1 MLQVIAGIKFYSSY
15 QDYNCTVE
23 FFVSPF
29 LVQEWDVPEKNGSN
43 KETLRLDK
51 IGTSADKYKNA
62 DVIIFNTGH
71 WWTHPKTSEG

>member
-1 MLQVIAGIKFYSSY
+1 M
-15 QDYNCTVE
+15 
-23 FFVSPF
+23 SPF

-51 IGTSADKYKNA
+51 IGTSAEKYKSA
-62 DVIIFNTGH
+62 DVLIFNTGH